1 MFECLKDGYN
11 FFAKYD
17 KGNLIATLTLKEG
30 DIYKDVVKLE
40 DDELVFLYTFSNIES
55 SLSDDSGLSVMYDS
69 EKDKFISSIRNKTSI
84 GEYNDKIV
92 WNTKTSGEGDDF
104 VTSLNNLENNLLVK
118 TEERRFK

>member
-1 MFECLKDGYN
+1 MRALDKEGKI
-11 FFAKYD
+11 KSVYD

-55 SLSDDSGLSVMYDS
+55 SLSDDSGLSIIYDS
-69 EKDKFISSIRNKTSI
+69 EKDKFISSIKNKTSI

-92 WNTKTSGEGDDF
+92 WNTKTSGEGEDF

>member
-17 KGNLIATLTLKEG
+17 KDNLIATLTLKEG

-55 SLSDDSGLSVMYDS
+55 SLSDDSGLSIIYDS
-69 EKDKFISSIRNKTSI
+69 EKDKFISSIKNKTSI

-92 WNTKTSGEGDDF
+92 WNTKTSGEGEDF

>member
-17 KGNLIATLTLKEG
+17 KGNLIATLTLKEE
-30 DIYKDVVKLE
+30 DIYKDVVILE
-40 DDELVFLYTFSNIES
+40 DDELIFLYTFKNIES
-55 SLSDDSGLSVMYDS
+55 SLSDDSGLSIIYDS
-69 EKDKFISSIRNKTSI
+69 EKDKFISSIKNKTSI

-92 WNTKTSGEGDDF
+92 WNTKTSGEGEDF

>member
-40 DDELVFLYTFSNIES
+40 DDELVLLYTFNNII
-55 SLSDDSGLSVMYDS
+55 
-69 EKDKFISSIRNKTSI
+69 KNKTSI

-104 VTSLNNLENNLLVK
+104 IASLNNLENNLLVK
-118 TEERRFK
+118 TEERRFKWKIEH

>member
-17 KGNLIATLTLKEG
+17 KGNLIATLTLKEE

-55 SLSDDSGLSVMYDS
+55 SLSDDSGLSIIYDS
-69 EKDKFISSIRNKTSI
+69 EKDKFISSIKNKTSI

-92 WNTKTSGEGDDF
+92 WNTKTSGEGEDF

>member
-55 SLSDDSGLSVMYDS
+55 SLSDDSGLSVMYDNRNN
-69 EKDKFISSIRNKTSI
+69 KFISSIRNKTYI

-104 VTSLNNLENNLLVK
+104 IASLNNLENNLLVK

>member
-40 DDELVFLYTFSNIES
+40 DDELVFLYTFKSAELVSFLITNIAMLPAPKEIN
-55 SLSDDSGLSVMYDS
+55 
-69 EKDKFISSIRNKTSI
+69 FP
-84 GEYNDKIV
+84 
-92 WNTKTSGEGDDF
+92 
-104 VTSLNNLENNLLVK
+104 LNGPSPKL
-118 TEERRFK
+118 

>member
-17 KGNLIATLTLKEG
+17 KDNLIATLTLKEG
-30 DIYKDVVKLE
+30 DIYKDVVKQE

-55 SLSDDSGLSVMYDS
+55 SLSDDSGLSIIYDS
-69 EKDKFISSIRNKTSI
+69 EKDKFISSIKNKTSI

-92 WNTKTSGEGDDF
+92 WNTKTSGEGEDF

>member
-1 MFECLKDGYN
+1 MFECLKDGYT

-17 KGNLIATLTLKEG
+17 KGNLIATLTLKEE

-40 DDELVFLYTFSNIES
+40 DDELVFLYTFQNIES
-55 SLSDDSGLSVMYDS
+55 SLSDDSGLSIIYDS
-69 EKDKFISSIRNKTSI
+69 ERNKFISSIKNKTTI

-92 WNTKTSGEGDDF
+92 WNTKTSGEGEDF

-118 TEERRFK
+118 NEGRRFK